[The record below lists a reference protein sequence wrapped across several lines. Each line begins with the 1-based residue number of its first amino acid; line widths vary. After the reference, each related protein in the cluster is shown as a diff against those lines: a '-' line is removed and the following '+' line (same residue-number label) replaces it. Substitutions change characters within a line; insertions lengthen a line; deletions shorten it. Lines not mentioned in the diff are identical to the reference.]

1 MNERLP
7 FTTDVNDFDYASGL
21 LSLQGQQL
29 FLQMEVKDGFTEA
42 PKTDLQ
48 EITIQLHQ
56 LEKVVLK
63 SNFFRVKLILYT
75 NDLKVAKQV
84 PGYQNNVIKL
94 KIPKKQAINAK
105 KLAAELQLGI
115 SEIQLR
121 NAQRNRTN
129 S

>member
-1 MNERLP
+1 MNESLP
-7 FTTDVNDFDYASGL
+7 FTIDVNDFDYASGL
-21 LSLQGQQL
+21 LSLQNQQL
-29 FLQMEVKDGFTEA
+29 FLQIEVKDGFTDD

-48 EITIQLHQ
+48 EIVIQLHQ

-94 KIPKKQAINAK
+94 KIPKKHTISAK
-105 KLAAELQLGI
+105 KIAADLQLGI
-115 SEIQLR
+115 SEIQLL
-121 NAQRNRTN
+121 NAQRNRA
-129 S
+129 SS